1 MMPLHVVIHISKR
14 VKVKMS
20 YVVLEKVI
28 NWQAP
33 LVLYVKVTILNVAT
47 TCRPLA
53 PIKMLSADQDTTSMT
68 TRPNHVLAA
77 KMMMKKNVV
86 FLSSKLAQTKM

>member
-1 MMPLHVVIHISKR
+1 MMVMI
-14 VKVKMS
+14 
-20 YVVLEKVI
+20 
-28 NWQAP
+28 
-33 LVLYVKVTILNVAT
+33 VAT
-47 TCRPLA
+47 PYRQLA

-68 TRPNHVLAA
+68 TRPNHVLAV

>member
-1 MMPLHVVIHISKR
+1 MMVMI
-14 VKVKMS
+14 
-20 YVVLEKVI
+20 
-28 NWQAP
+28 
-33 LVLYVKVTILNVAT
+33 VAT
-47 TCRPLA
+47 TYRPLA

-68 TRPNHVLAA
+68 TRPNHVLAV